1 MICEKIKLWEDN
13 EQGFLETYI
22 PKNSEEITTDKKR
35 PTVIICPG
43 GAFLVTTDREAEP
56 VAMRFVAQGYN
67 AIVLRYN
74 TYFGKKVTDRKNPP
88 KCNDKSAYPQ
98 PLFDIAKTM
107 LIVRENAENWLVDN
121 DKIVLCGFSAGG
133 NVVANMGVHWDDE
146 LLKEKFNVDSE
157 LFKPNAIIL
166 GYTVADHMAMKKG
179 VSANNEGDKKFAEL
193 ANKAAFGKE
202 FPSEEELMEA
212 SPVNYV
218 TEKVPPTFIWHTAD
232 DESVYVANSLG
243 FASTLSKY
251 KVPYELHIFET
262 GVHGLSLCDE
272 TTAANE
278 NHINPECQQWI
289 SLAMNWLRKHNIK
302 L

>member
-1 MICEKIKLWEDN
+1 MLCEKIKLWEDN

-22 PKNSEEITTDKKR
+22 SKNSEEITTDKKR

-43 GAFLVTTDREAEP
+43 GAFLATTDREAEP

-67 AIVLRYN
+67 AVVLRYN

-88 KCNDKSAYPQ
+88 KGNDKSAYPQ
-98 PLFDIAKTM
+98 PLFDIAKAI
-107 LIVRENAENWLVDN
+107 LIIRENAENWLVDN

-133 NVVANMGVHWDDE
+133 NVVANMGVHWQDE
-146 LLKEKFNVDSE
+146 LLKEKFNVSSE
-157 LFKPNAIIL
+157 MFKPNAIIL
-166 GYTVADHMAMKKG
+166 GYALTDHMAMKKG
-179 VSANNEGDKKFAEL
+179 VSANNEGAKKFAEL

-202 FPSEEELMEA
+202 YPSEEELKEA

-218 TEKVPPTFIWHTAD
+218 TEKVPPTFIWHTTD
-232 DESVYVANSLG
+232 DAAVYVANSLG

-278 NHINPECQQWI
+278 KHINTGCQQWFI
-289 SLAMNWLRKHNIK
+289 LAIKWLKKHGIK

>member
-22 PKNSEEITTDKKR
+22 PNNSEEITTDKKR

-43 GAFLVTTDREAEP
+43 GAFLATTDREAEP

-67 AIVLRYN
+67 AVVLRYN

-88 KCNDKSAYPQ
+88 KGNDKSAYPQ
-98 PLFDIAKTM
+98 PLFDIAKAI
-107 LIVRENAENWLVDN
+107 LIVRENAKNWLVDN
-121 DKIVLCGFSAGG
+121 DKLVLCGFSAGG
-133 NVVANMGVHWDDE
+133 NVVANMGVHWDDS
-146 LLKEKFNVDSE
+146 LLKEKFKVDSKI
-157 LFKPNAIIL
+157 LKPNAIIL
-166 GYTVADHMAMKKG
+166 GYALTDHMAMKKG
-179 VSANNEGDKKFAEL
+179 VSANNEQAKKFAEL
-193 ANKAAFGKE
+193 ANQAAFGKE
-202 FPSEEELMEA
+202 YPSEKELMEA

-232 DESVYVANSLG
+232 DSAVYVTNSLG
-243 FASTLSKY
+243 FASALSKY

-262 GVHGLSLCDE
+262 GLHGLSLCDE

-278 NHINPECQQWI
+278 KHINHECKQWFD
-289 SLAMNWLRKHNIK
+289 LAVNWLKKNNIK

>member
-1 MICEKIKLWEDN
+1 MLCEKIKLWEDN

-22 PKNSEEITTDKKR
+22 SKNSEEITTDKKR

-43 GAFLVTTDREAEP
+43 GAFLATTDREAEP

-88 KCNDKSAYPQ
+88 KGNDKSAYPQ

-107 LIVRENAENWLVDN
+107 LIVRENAEDWLVDN

-133 NVVANMGVHWDDE
+133 NVVANLGVHWQDE
-146 LLKEKFNVDSE
+146 LLKEKFNVSSE
-157 LFKPNAIIL
+157 MFKPNAIIL
-166 GYTVADHMAMKKG
+166 GYALTDHMVMKKE
-179 VSANNEGDKKFAEL
+179 VPANNEGAKKFAEL

-202 FPSEEELMEA
+202 YPSEEELKEA

-218 TEKVPPTFIWHTAD
+218 TEKVPPIFIWHTAD
-232 DESVYVANSLG
+232 DASVYVANSLG

-251 KVPYELHIFET
+251 KVPYELHIFES
-262 GVHGLSLCDE
+262 GVHGSSLCDE

-278 NHINPECQQWI
+278 NHINPECKQWFD
-289 SLAMNWLRKHNIK
+289 LAIKWLKKHDIK

>member
-1 MICEKIKLWEDN
+1 MICEKIQLWEDN
-13 EQGFLETYI
+13 EHGFIEIYI
-22 PKNSEEITTDKKR
+22 PKISVEFNTDKKR

-43 GAFLVTTDREAEP
+43 GAFLSTTDREAEP

-67 AIVLRYN
+67 AVVLRYN
-74 TYFGKKVTDRKNPP
+74 TYFGERTGERKIPT

-98 PLFDIAKTM
+98 PLFDIAKAM

-121 DKIVLCGFSAGG
+121 DKLVLCGFSAGG
-133 NVVANMGVHWDDE
+133 NVVANMGVHWQDE

-157 LFKPNAIIL
+157 MFKPNAIIL
-166 GYTVADHMAMKKG
+166 SYTLTDHMVMKKG
-179 VSANNEGDKKFAEL
+179 LNPNNEEAKKFAEL

-202 FPSEEELMEA
+202 NPSDEELLEA

-232 DESVYVANSLG
+232 DADVYVANSLG

-262 GVHGLSLCDE
+262 GVHGSSLCDE
-272 TTAANE
+272 TTAAKE
-278 NHINPECQQWI
+278 IHINLECQQWI
-289 SLAMNWLRKHNIK
+289 SLAINWLRRHDIR

>member
-22 PKNSEEITTDKKR
+22 SKNSEEITTDKKR

-43 GAFLVTTDREAEP
+43 GAFLATTDREAEP

-88 KCNDKSAYPQ
+88 KGNDKSAYPQ
-98 PLFDIAKTM
+98 PLFDIAKAM

-133 NVVANMGVHWDDE
+133 NVVANMGVHWQDE
-146 LLKEKFNVDSE
+146 LLKEKFNVGSE
-157 LFKPNAIIL
+157 MFKPNAIIL
-166 GYTVADHMAMKKG
+166 GYALTDHTVMKKG
-179 VSANNEGDKKFAEL
+179 VSANNEGAKKFAEL

-202 FPSEEELMEA
+202 YPSEEELKEA

-218 TEKVPPTFIWHTAD
+218 TENVPPIFIWHTAD
-232 DESVYVANSLG
+232 DAAVYVANSLG

-278 NHINPECQQWI
+278 NQINPGCQQWLG
-289 SLAMNWLRKHNIK
+289 LAINWLRKHDIK